1 MTTEEDRRPAD
12 DAGIAVIGMDCR
24 FPGACDAEQYWANL
38 ADGVDSVRE
47 IPPDRWDW
55 RRYFGDPR
63 EPNRTNSRWGGFI
76 DDVDKFDSEFFHV
89 SPAEAQLM
97 DPQQRLM
104 LELCWGC
111 IEDAGYLP
119 QKLAGSATGVFVGV
133 GGLDYREL
141 LEATLE
147 SVDAHRSTG
156 NYLSLVANRV
166 SYFLNLRGPS
176 MPFDTACSSSLFAI
190 HFAAQAIRSGEC
202 EMALAGGINILLRPT
217 TFISFGKTGMLSPTG
232 QCKTFDAGADGYVR
246 GEGGGVV
253 LLKSLRKAIEDGD
266 TIHGVIRGSA
276 VNHGGR
282 SQTLTSPNAYAQSQ
296 VLQDAY
302 KRAGIAPDR
311 VSYVEAHG
319 TATPKGDPLEV
330 SGLRRAWRNLERHFS
345 VKVEPGTCGL
355 GSVKTNIGHL
365 ETAAGIAGV
374 VKVLLAF
381 RHRQLPALATFKRPN
396 PAIDLDG
403 SPFYLVDRLR
413 DWQPLARP
421 GADGGELVAGVSA
434 FGFGGTNAHVVLQS
448 WQPAH

>member
-1 MTTEEDRRPAD
+1 MSTANDGRQAD
-12 DAGIAVIGMDCR
+12 DSGIAVIGMDCR
-24 FPGACDAEQYWANL
+24 FPGARDAEQYWSNL
-38 ADGVDSVRE
+38 AGEVDSIRE

-55 RRYFGDPR
+55 RRYYGDPR

-89 SPAEAQLM
+89 SPAEAELM

-111 IEDAGYLP
+111 LEAAGYLP
-119 QKLAGSATGVFVGV
+119 EKLAGSATGVFVGV

-141 LEATLE
+141 LEATLPTVE
-147 SVDAHRSTG
+147 AHRSTG

-176 MPFDTACSSSLFAI
+176 IPFDTACSSSLFAI
-190 HFAAQAIRSGEC
+190 HSAAQSIRSGEC
-202 EMALAGGINILLRPT
+202 EMALVGGINILLRPT
-217 TFISFGKTGMLSPTG
+217 TFISFAKTGMLSPEG
-232 QCKTFDAGADGYVR
+232 RCKTFDAAADGYVR
-246 GEGGGVV
+246 GEGGGVI
-253 LLKSLRKAIEDGD
+253 LLKALRKAIEDGD
-266 TIHGVIRGSA
+266 AIHGVIRGSA
-276 VNHGGR
+276 INHGGK

-296 VLQDAY
+296 VIQEAY

-330 SGLRRAWRNLERHFS
+330 SGLRRAWRNLEKHFS
-345 VKVEPGTCGL
+345 VKVVEGSCGL

-365 ETAAGIAGV
+365 ETAAGIASV
-374 VKVLLAF
+374 IKVLLAF
-381 RHRQLPALATFKRPN
+381 RHRQLPALVNFKRPN
-396 PAIDLDG
+396 PAIDLEG

-413 DWQPLARP
+413 DWQPLERSRAE
-421 GADGGELVAGVSA
+421 AGELVAGVSA